1 MISIYPDESIAYDH
15 PRYEPFWAAAAD
27 LDVVLSLHIGTNRV
41 LPPPPS
47 SASQATSEMALKF
60 LSTPA
65 RYVTSAHWVQLSLAN
80 MIFAGA
86 PAKIMFASDSC
97 TQWAEV
103 T

>member
-60 LSTPA
+60 LSMPA

-97 TQWAEV
+97 TQCAEV